1 MCLLGTGIGHQKSYV
16 SWAHRSVGQLGRL
29 ARGKFLM
36 GRLGRIPTALSAFKL
51 MDELVVWG
59 GGGEIFFST
68 SSTPAGRR
76 KALT

>member
-16 SWAHRSVGQLGRL
+16 SWAHQSVGQLGRL

-51 MDELVVWG
+51 ADELVVWG
-59 GGGEIFFST
+59 GGRCYVRHQVHP
-68 SSTPAGRR
+68 PAEGR
-76 KALT
+76 L